1 MGLTKRKDGL
11 YVQFPVV
18 DDGKVL
24 AWGRGNPVAK
34 LKRWKTHT
42 TNKTM
47 AKQQEAKIKTDLMM
61 GKISSEKIKVITFG
75 QWCETYLKL
84 ESVKKL
90 RTYVDRTQ
98 TIKYQLLPYFGM
110 RKLNEISPE
119 DIEDYRGKRLRRDGN
134 PAALG
139 TINKDHMLLKHMFG
153 VAIKRG
159 LLETNAAKKVA
170 MPDPQ
175 NERDKVLNNEEWNRL
190 YESAA
195 THLRP
200 ILLVAYH
207 LGPRLGEILQLTWD
221 RVDLQRGIIK
231 LRSVD
236 TKTKEPRLVPM
247 TQEVWQV
254 LREQAKVRSMVVD
267 RVFLFEGRPLKG
279 IKRAF
284 RTAVRKAKIED
295 FRFHDLRHCAATN
308 LRRAG
313 VDTITAMRV
322 VGHKSERM
330 HRRYNSVSEGDLLAA
345 ASKLNTYLTPAPFV
359 DSGIPVSY

>member
-1 MGLTKRKDGL
+1 
-11 YVQFPVV
+11 
-18 DDGKVL
+18 
-24 AWGRGNPVAK
+24 
-34 LKRWKTHT
+34 
-42 TNKTM
+42 
-47 AKQQEAKIKTDLMM
+47 
-61 GKISSEKIKVITFG
+61 
-75 QWCETYLKL
+75 
-84 ESVKKL
+84 
-90 RTYVDRTQ
+90 
-98 TIKYQLLPYFGM
+98 
-110 RKLNEISPE
+110 
-119 DIEDYRGKRLRRDGN
+119 
-134 PAALG
+134 
-139 TINKDHMLLKHMFG
+139 MFG

-170 MPDPQ
+170 VPDPQ

-190 YESAA
+190 YEAAA

-247 TQEVWQV
+247 TKEVWQV
-254 LREQAKVRSMVVD
+254 LREQAKVRSVVVD
-267 RVFLFEGRPLKG
+267 RVFLFEGKPIRG
-279 IKRAF
+279 IKRSF
-284 RTAVRKAKIED
+284 RTAVRRAKIED

-313 VDTITAMRV
+313 VDTITAMRI

-345 ASKLNTYLTPAPFV
+345 ASKLNTYLTPTPFF

>member
-1 MGLTKRKDGL
+1 MGLTKRKDSW
-11 YVQFPVV
+11 YVEFPVV

-24 AWGRGNPVAK
+24 QLARGTPGAK
-34 LKRWKTHT
+34 LKRWKTLT

-61 GKISSEKIKVITFG
+61 GKISSEKVKVITFG
-75 QWCETYLKL
+75 QWCEIYLKL

-134 PAALG
+134 PASLG

-175 NERDKVLNNEEWNRL
+175 NERDKVLKNEEWNRL

-195 THLRP
+195 PH
-200 ILLVAYH
+200 
-207 LGPRLGEILQLTWD
+207 
-221 RVDLQRGIIK
+221 
-231 LRSVD
+231 
-236 TKTKEPRLVPM
+236 
-247 TQEVWQV
+247 
-254 LREQAKVRSMVVD
+254 
-267 RVFLFEGRPLKG
+267 
-279 IKRAF
+279 
-284 RTAVRKAKIED
+284 
-295 FRFHDLRHCAATN
+295 
-308 LRRAG
+308 LRRAFESRNSRWCA
-313 VDTITAMRV
+313 V
-322 VGHKSERM
+322 
-330 HRRYNSVSEGDLLAA
+330 RR
-345 ASKLNTYLTPAPFV
+345 APGCLW
-359 DSGIPVSY
+359 SRT